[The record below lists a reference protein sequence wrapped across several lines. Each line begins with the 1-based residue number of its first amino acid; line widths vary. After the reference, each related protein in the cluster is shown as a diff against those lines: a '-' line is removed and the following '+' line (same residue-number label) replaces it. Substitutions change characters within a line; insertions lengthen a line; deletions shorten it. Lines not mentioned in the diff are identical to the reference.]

1 MLITKEKFN
10 SIDGRKCNFLP
21 WGPDIK
27 SCVEYCNNPSQDL
40 KDAYKMSIRDYE
52 NNKYN
57 CNIEDCLNKCNNC
70 EEIDRCQW
78 INPYI
83 KDVNYLKPNIEPDI
97 NLVQITNKNPS
108 EFLTVLDQ
116 HQLDQHQIVI
126 EWDDKYLSKNY
137 MIHYVEGTQMNNNV
151 RIMYTDLNYFKFSLT
166 ENDENITILNPGKTY
181 LFKVYGLNTDKPNVE
196 SNILIITT

>member
-1 MLITKEKFN
+1 MLINKEKFN
-10 SIDGRKCNFLP
+10 SIDSTKCNFLP

-40 KDAYKMSIRDYE
+40 KDAYKMSFRNYKHNE
-52 NNKYN
+52 YN

-70 EEIDRCQW
+70 KDIDRCQW

-83 KDVNYLKPNIEPDI
+83 KDVNDLKPNIEPDI
-97 NLVQITNKNPS
+97 NLVQITNPS

-116 HQLDQHQIVI
+116 NQIVI

-151 RIMYTDLNYFKFSLT
+151 RIMYTDLNYFIFSLT
-166 ENDENITILNPGKTY
+166 ENDENIPILNTGKTY
-181 LFKVYGLNTDKPNVE
+181 LFKVYGLNTDKPNIE
-196 SNILIITT
+196 SNILMITT